1 MNVLYVKLKHFIHVS
16 LVTCQLICNRPI
28 CSTAAD
34 PKHRNYSEEHPKKV
48 SKCKKCQDKSSFP
61 EVSVKK
67 KTKQV
72 SIGNYFQR
80 RPR

>member
-1 MNVLYVKLKHFIHVS
+1 MNVLYVKLKHFTHVS

-34 PKHRNYSEEHPKKV
+34 QKHRNYSEEHPKKV

-61 EVSVKK
+61 EVPVKK
-67 KTKQV
+67 KIKEA

-80 RPR
+80 RLR